1 MITIGFLRNLQI
13 LQGFPTTYT
22 IFPFEEYRVS
32 LWFLQPSSIDIAG
45 KTYGNPVNP
54 LWTFIVYGRGAIT
67 VDSGGVEGARVPP
80 EFGSSEKSTLEFV
93 KLSTALGG
101 TCNLKTGV
109 NLVSL
114 YFLCDKQR
122 VESELEGVLL
132 HPFL

>member
-1 MITIGFLRNLQI
+1 M
-13 LQGFPTTYT
+13 
-22 IFPFEEYRVS
+22 
-32 LWFLQPSSIDIAG
+32 
-45 KTYGNPVNP
+45 
-54 LWTFIVYGRGAIT
+54 YGRGAIT
-67 VDSGGVEGARVPP
+67 VDSGGVGGARVPP

-101 TCNLKTGV
+101 TCNLKSGV